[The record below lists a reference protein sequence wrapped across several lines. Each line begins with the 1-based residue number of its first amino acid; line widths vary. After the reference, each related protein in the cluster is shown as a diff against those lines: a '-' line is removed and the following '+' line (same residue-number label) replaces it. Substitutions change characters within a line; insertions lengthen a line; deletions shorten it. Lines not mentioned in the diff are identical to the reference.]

1 MANINFSNLT
11 APNGALQDLK
21 ELIFL
26 RLLENE
32 QLSNIVTILPNQEN
46 GKKVGLLTGFGML
59 GKASQGCDPEF
70 DNSLAATS
78 EQTWE
83 IKEWEIPE
91 KICYTDLSGTMA
103 EKARKKGVSV
113 ADLTGTF
120 YIDNILFP
128 MLERAIE
135 EMLLRFAFFGD
146 KDASV
151 YDASDNTSGTLK
163 PGMNADHFTL
173 INGFWKLIFTAVA
186 GGTISRTA
194 IAANTQTT
202 IALQKSAMTTS
213 GVASDLFTAIQE
225 DAPMVLQE
233 AGDKVFLITKSLW
246 NAWKNDV
253 RKNNKGSEGQWE
265 SWFGGILAG
274 EIDGIKTLVLP
285 FWDKMI
291 RTALQNTT
299 NTSAYDKPYRC
310 IYTTKDN
317 LLVGTTSNG
326 SLSDIDYWFEKK
338 DQKNYILAKDTIGA
352 MILDHNMIHV
362 AY

>member
-11 APNGALQDLK
+11 APNGALEDLK

-26 RLLENE
+26 RILENE
-32 QLSNIVTILPNQEN
+32 QLSNIVTVIPNQEN

-59 GKASQGCDPEF
+59 GKASQGCNPDF

-78 EQTWE
+78 EQTWD
-83 IKEWEIPE
+83 IQEWEIPE

-103 EKARKKGVSV
+103 AKARKKGVAV
-113 ADLTGTF
+113 ADLTGSF

-128 MLERAIE
+128 MLETAIND
-135 EMLLRFAFFGD
+135 MLFRFFFFGD
-146 KDASV
+146 KDATT
-151 YDASDNTSGTLK
+151 YNADTNTSGTLK
-163 PGMNADHFTL
+163 PGVDKDYFTL
-173 INGFWKLIFTAVA
+173 INGIWKLIFTGVA
-186 GGTISRTA
+186 GGTISRTT
-194 IAANTQTT
+194 IAANAQTT
-202 IALQKSAMTTS
+202 IALQKSAML
-213 GVASDLFTAIQE
+213 VAGTATDLFTQIQE

-233 AGDKVFLITKSLW
+233 ANDKVMLITKELW

-265 SWFGGILAG
+265 SWFNGILAG
-274 EIDGIKTLVLP
+274 EIDGIKTIVIP

-299 NTSAYDKPYRC
+299 NVDAYDKPYRA
-310 IYTTKDN
+310 IFTTKDN
-317 LLVGTTSNG
+317 LLLGTTSNG
-326 SLSDIDYWFEKK
+326 KLSDIDYWFEKK
-338 DQKNYILAKDTIGA
+338 DQMNYILAKDTIGA
-352 MILDHNMIHV
+352 MILDNNMIHV

>member
-1 MANINFSNLT
+1 MAKINFSNLT
-11 APNGALQDLK
+11 AHNGALQDLK

-26 RLLENE
+26 CLLENE

-59 GKASQGCDPEF
+59 GKASQGCNPDF
-70 DNSLAATS
+70 DNSIAGTS

-83 IKEWEIPE
+83 IKEWEIAE

-113 ADLTGTF
+113 ADLTDSF

-135 EMLLRFAFFGD
+135 DMLLRFAFFGD
-146 KDASV
+146 KTATV
-151 YDASDNTSGTLK
+151 YNEDTNTSGTLK
-163 PGMNADHFTL
+163 PGMNAANFTL

-186 GGTISRTA
+186 GGTISRTT
-194 IAANTQTT
+194 IAANSQST
-202 IALQKSAMTTS
+202 IANQKSTMTVT
-213 GVASDLFTAIQE
+213 GTASELFTSIQE
-225 DAPMVLQE
+225 DAPMVLQS
-233 AGDKVFLITKSLW
+233 ASDKVFLITKSLW

-265 SWFGGILAG
+265 SWFGGILSG

-285 FWDKMI
+285 FWDQTI

-299 NTSAYDKPYRC
+299 NTGAYDMPYRC

-317 LLVGTTSNG
+317 LLIGTTSNG
-326 SLSDIDYWFEKK
+326 ALSDIDYWFEKK
-338 DQKNYILAKDTIGA
+338 DQMNYILAKDTIGT